1 MAAIAPVADSTR
13 GAYRGLRLTAEEY
26 FSIPDDGA
34 RYELVDGVVVVSPSP
49 EPNHQYVSGQ
59 LFRKLADF
67 VEARR
72 LGVVLYETDVLL
84 SEGPTGGDVVLRPE
98 FLFVRVERQNEVR
111 KRVVGAPDLVV
122 EVVSPD
128 SRRMDTRTKYDD
140 YQRAGV
146 QEYWLIDPERDEM
159 RFYRLEAGRFVEAPI
174 SGDKFASTAVP
185 GFTLDLAWVRETFRG
200 W

>member
-1 MAAIAPVADSTR
+1 MAAIAPAADIIR
-13 GAYRGLRLTAEEY
+13 GAYLGLRLTAEEY

-49 EPNHQYVSGQ
+49 SPEHQNTAGAIYVQLANHVQ
-59 LFRKLADF
+59 RH
-67 VEARR
+67 R
-72 LGVVLYETDVLL
+72 LGVVLYETDVQLGG
-84 SEGPTGGDVVLRPE
+84 GPTGPDVVYRPE
-98 FLFVRVERQNEVR
+98 ILFVRAERMNEVR
-111 KRVVGAPDLVV
+111 KRIVVAPDLVV

-128 SRRMDTRTKYDD
+128 SRRMDSRTKYDD
-140 YQRAGV
+140 YERAGV

-159 RFYRLEAGRFVEAPI
+159 HFYRLESGRFVEAPI